1 MLAAIE
7 TKFIP
12 CTNHLPSRVKATCQ
26 AGSLTLSWDDALD
39 VARNHQA
46 AAKALA
52 RRLNWAGKW
61 VGGHLPKLK
70 RGYVFVLVKT
80 YNRPGHEEG
89 FWQNGFDVPY
99 TDMGS

>member
-12 CTNHLPSRVKATCQ
+12 CTNYRPSRVKATCQ

-39 VARNHQA
+39 VDGNHQA

-61 VGGHLPKLK
+61 VGGHLPK
-70 RGYVFVLVKT
+70 RGYVFIIAKT
-80 YNRPGHEEG
+80 YTRPEYEG
-89 FWQNGFDVPY
+89 GYWQGGFDVPY

>member
-7 TKFIP
+7 TKFIGP
-12 CTNHLPSRVKATCQ
+12 TNCRPSRVKATCQ

-39 VARNHQA
+39 IDGNHQA

-52 RRLNWAGKW
+52 RKLNWAGQW
-61 VGGHLPKLK
+61 IGGHLP

-89 FWQNGFDVPY
+89 FWQGGFDVPY
-99 TDMGS
+99 REG